1 MGKAF
6 NQRVGKIED
15 EDFLHEAVLSF
26 SSVPCQLTI
35 RVERP
40 RDQRLDDPPT
50 PAAVRSNAWLDCPP
64 TESRA
69 TDDVSVELGRRSP
82 PGVAPSG
89 GSGHVHPRRSAPPW
103 AGVGGGVERSG
114 APWRPCAPLP
124 VTPVHDGFA
133 SARPRPFALS
143 CRSLR
148 PPAPTPSRRAGGR
161 QPGGGWR
168 CTPAAAPRRDSP
180 RQARHPRPR
189 VLRHGPRGPHPARG
203 LMAAGSGPTLRL
215 GSGRTGPN
223 TAPAPPWPAV
233 QARARAPGRA
243 RAAGASSAG
252 ATGPRW
258 VWPALPTERPP
269 AGPHTRPTAGWRAGL
284 RAGSGPGRPTPRA
297 RAPSAPGCAHATSRG
312 PACAAE
318 SPCAAGAGP
327 PAARACHT
335 PPPGGG
341 RPAVCPET
349 PP

>member
-1 MGKAF
+1 M
-6 NQRVGKIED
+6 RRWVRTPIP
-15 EDFLHEAVLSF
+15 
-26 SSVPCQLTI
+26 PC
-35 RVERP
+35 
-40 RDQRLDDPPT
+40 
-50 PAAVRSNAWLDCPP
+50 
-64 TESRA
+64 
-69 TDDVSVELGRRSP
+69 
-82 PGVAPSG
+82 VAPSG
-89 GSGHVHPRRSAPPW
+89 GSGHVHPRWLAPPW

-114 APWRPCAPLP
+114 APWRPRAPLP

-161 QPGGGWR
+161 QPGEAGGAHQRRPPDGTALGRRVTLALASFVTGLGGRTRPVASWL
-168 CTPAAAPRRDSP
+168 PAAGQLFALGLGVQAPT
-180 RQARHPRPR
+180 
-189 VLRHGPRGPHPARG
+189 PHPHR
-203 LMAAGSGPTLRL
+203 P
-215 GSGRTGPN
+215 GRRYRQE
-223 TAPAPPWPAV
+223 PAPQEGLERRRLVRSCDWPPLGL
-233 QARARAPGRA
+233 AR
-243 RAAGASSAG
+243 SSYRN
-252 ATGPRW
+252 T
-258 VWPALPTERPP
+258 T